1 MKLSDRRMHWPVG
14 AFISFLGHF
23 AHLSSV
29 SRLVVEIGAK
39 RKSALSTKRAHAGG
53 ENKLREALNAPEL
66 TLLDIAHYVSSCRV
80 HGSDMGKSDSK
91 PQPTAQ
97 LPCKKK

>member
-29 SRLVVEIGAK
+29 SRLVVDIGAK
-39 RKSALSTKRAHAGG
+39 RKSALSAKR
-53 ENKLREALNAPEL
+53 EL
-66 TLLDIAHYVSSCRV
+66 MRV
-80 HGSDMGKSDSK
+80 AKTSYEKH
-91 PQPTAQ
+91 
-97 LPCKKK
+97 